1 MIKLSVHVKMMKYR
15 TRLFNESVVKTYS
28 PSHITGFFEICD
40 NKNPLYKGSVG
51 CGIVL
56 ESGCVTEVSRNDNLP
71 VKARI
76 KINGMEV
83 GEEANTTKYVVE
95 NLVGKYEVNII
106 VSTDFEVP
114 VGCGFGAS
122 GAGALSTALALNELL
137 SLDMTLNEVAQIAHL
152 AEVENNTG
160 LGDVI
165 AETYGGVVIRKKP
178 GSPGIG
184 VIDKIPHGKE
194 KISYV
199 VLGKKS
205 TKAVLLDDSMKRR
218 INEAGGEAMKE
229 LIKKPN
235 LENFMLASRNFSL
248 RSEVISDKCRDAIEA
263 VDAEGKVASVA
274 MLGDTVFVIG
284 DSEALK
290 EFGEVKESRI
300 SDVGASPLN
309 FKRRINY

>member
-1 MIKLSVHVKMMKYR
+1 MGN
-15 TRLFNESVVKTYS
+15 TRKTKTKAYS
-28 PSHITGFFEICD
+28 PSHITGFFEIKD
-40 NKNPLYKGSVG
+40 DKNPLYKGSVG

-56 ESGCVTEVSRNDNLP
+56 KAGCVTEVSLNNDLSQREI
-71 VKARI
+71 RI
-76 KINGMEV
+76 EINGVE
-83 GEEANTTKYVVE
+83 EEANTTKYVVE
-95 NLVGKYEVNII
+95 SLVEKYEHEVNVI

-114 VGCGFGAS
+114 IECGFGAS

-178 GSPGIG
+178 GPPGIG
-184 VIDKIPHGKE
+184 IIDEIAHRRE

-199 VLGKKS
+199 VFGKRS
-205 TKAVLLDDSMKRR
+205 TKAVLLDDSMKRE
-218 INEAGGEAMKE
+218 INEAGRAAMKE

-235 LENFMLASRNFSL
+235 LDNFMLASRDFSL
-248 RSEVISDKCRDAIEA
+248 RSQVISDNCRDAIEA
-263 VDAEGKVASVA
+263 VDAEGGVASVA
-274 MLGDTVFVIG
+274 MIGDTVFVIG
-284 DSEALK
+284 NSEALK

-300 SDVGASPLN
+300 SDVCAKYFMFLQGDY
-309 FKRRINY
+309 INK